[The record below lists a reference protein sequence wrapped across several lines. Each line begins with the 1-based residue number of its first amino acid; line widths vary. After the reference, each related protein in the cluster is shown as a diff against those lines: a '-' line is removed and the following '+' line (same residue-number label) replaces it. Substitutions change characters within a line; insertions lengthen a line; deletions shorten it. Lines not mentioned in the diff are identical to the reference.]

1 MTTKLDIFPYYYI
14 KNCFKR
20 LFSAKNSCS
29 RNLCVIISVMV
40 KEKPS
45 ISQVMSHPENLKFAF
60 QPVIKTDD
68 GSIYGYEALMR
79 PEPYTP
85 MEVITE
91 YARLNRLNF
100 IEEITTYYGAKQFLE
115 NGLEGKLFL
124 NSFPAA
130 YISDEMMEKI
140 HELVQNRLK
149 EKLVLEIL
157 EYTEFSKKAH
167 NRKTWHFKQSKTGE
181 EIAIDDYG
189 CGKNKD
195 EDCIDFYK
203 PDIVKID
210 YKIVHNIDSDLANQK
225 KLLDIC
231 TYLEKKGIKIL
242 AEGVET
248 KEEYEYLKNYPVTL
262 MQGWYFGKPR
272 IFSK

>member
-1 MTTKLDIFPYYYI
+1 
-14 KNCFKR
+14 
-20 LFSAKNSCS
+20 
-29 RNLCVIISVMV
+29 
-40 KEKPS
+40 
-45 ISQVMSHPENLKFAF
+45 MSHPENLKFAF

-91 YARLNRLNF
+91 YARLNRLNY

-140 HELVQNRLK
+140 HELVQSRLK

-157 EYTEFSKKAH
+157 EYTEFSEKAH
-167 NRKTWHFKQSKTGE
+167 NRKTLHFKQSKTGE

-189 CGKNKD
+189 CAKNKD

-210 YKIVHNIDSDLANQK
+210 YKIIHNIDSDLANQK